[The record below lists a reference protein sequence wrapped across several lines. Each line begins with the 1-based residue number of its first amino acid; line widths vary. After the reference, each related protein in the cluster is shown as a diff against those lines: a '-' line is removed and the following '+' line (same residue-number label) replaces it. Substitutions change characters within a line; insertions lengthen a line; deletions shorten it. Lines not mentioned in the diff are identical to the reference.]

1 MDFGPRS
8 AVCGLWSLN
17 HPQPFYTSWR
27 LARSSG
33 QRLCYNSILMLNSV
47 ETTPP
52 TTFSVRAIKNIAISP
67 RLVIAAGLV
76 ALFVAI
82 PLVYIFVRAFS
93 AEPDA
98 WSRLFQTRIWKL
110 LGNTLL
116 LVLAVTGGAVV
127 TGVSMAWLTERTDLP
142 GRKVFR
148 WMLAMPLAIP
158 AYIGGIVHL
167 ALLRPRGGII
177 PQVLER
183 VFGQPIPT
191 PSPIGF
197 WGATFILTLFMFPYV
212 YLLSGAAF
220 RSLHASL
227 EEASRVFGRTPL
239 QTFFH
244 VTLPALRPGLMAGAL
259 LVALDILAEYG
270 TVALLRYETFSSA
283 IFVQLSGRYDRSS
296 ASVLSGILVALAILI
311 LWGELRLQG
320 RARFTQMESA
330 WRPAPVIALGKWR
343 VPALLLAMGIVF
355 ASLIVPVAV
364 LLVWSVQALLDPQ
377 TLAVIVRTGSQG
389 FGSYVWNSLWSSGL
403 AALIAVIFSL
413 PVALLAVRYPNRF
426 SRFVSRLC
434 QVGYAIPGV
443 VIALSLVLLV
453 NRALPILYATPLVVV
468 IAYVLRHMPQAV
480 RASESALN
488 QLSPSLEEAS
498 RTLGRT
504 SLQTLVQVT
513 LPLILPGLLA
523 GGSLVFLTSL
533 KELPATLLLRPPGFD
548 TLAVRVWVWAGE
560 GFYVPAAPAALLLVI
575 ASALPLSF
583 LLRREQI
590 FK

>member
-1 MDFGPRS
+1 
-8 AVCGLWSLN
+8 
-17 HPQPFYTSWR
+17 
-27 LARSSG
+27 
-33 QRLCYNSILMLNSV
+33 V
-47 ETTPP
+47 ETTQATP
-52 TTFSVRAIKNIAISP
+52 FSLRKLRNMSISP
-67 RLVIAAGLV
+67 RLAIAAGLV

-82 PLVYIFVRAFS
+82 PLVYIFIRALG

-98 WSRLFQTRIWKL
+98 WERLLQTRIWKL

-116 LVLAVTGGAVV
+116 LLVAVTGGALI

-142 GRKVFR
+142 GKKIFR
-148 WMLAMPLAIP
+148 WMLAMPLAVP

-167 ALLRPRGGII
+167 ALLRPRGGVI
-177 PQVLER
+177 PKFLEDI
-183 VFGQPIPT
+183 FGQPVPT
-191 PSPIGF
+191 PSPLGF
-197 WGATFILTLFMFPYV
+197 WGAAFVLTLFMYPYV

-220 RSLHASL
+220 RTLHASL
-227 EEASRVFGRTPL
+227 EEASRVFGRTPM
-239 QTFFH
+239 QTLFH
-244 VTLPALRPGLMAGAL
+244 VTLPALRPGLTAGAL

-270 TVALLRYETFSSA
+270 TVALLRYETFSST
-283 IFVQLSGRYDRSS
+283 IFVQLSGRYDRSA
-296 ASVLSGILVALAILI
+296 ASVLSGILVALAIAI

-320 RARFTQMESA
+320 KARFTQMESN
-330 WRPAPVIALGKWR
+330 WRPAPLMALGKWR
-343 VPALLLAMGIVF
+343 VPAFLLVMGVVS
-355 ASLIVPVAV
+355 ASLLVPFTV
-364 LLVWSVQALLDPQ
+364 LLIWSIQAFLDPQ
-377 TLAVIVRTGSQG
+377 TMTTLFHTGSQG
-389 FGSYVWNSLWSSGL
+389 FGSYVWNSLWSSSA
-403 AALIAVIFSL
+403 AALIAVTLSL
-413 PVALLAVRYPNRF
+413 PVALLSVRYPNRF
-426 SRFVSRLC
+426 SRFISRLC

-453 NRALPILYATPLVVV
+453 NRSLPFLYATPFVVV

-533 KELPATLLLRPPGFD
+533 KELPATLLLRPAGFD

-560 GFYVPAAPAALLLVI
+560 GFYYQAAPAALLLVL

>member
-1 MDFGPRS
+1 
-8 AVCGLWSLN
+8 L
-17 HPQPFYTSWR
+17 
-27 LARSSG
+27 
-33 QRLCYNSILMLNSV
+33 
-47 ETTPP
+47 ETTHAQRFHLLRHRSNP
-52 TTFSVRAIKNIAISP
+52 ISP
-67 RLVIAAGLV
+67 RLLLAAGLV

-82 PLVYIFVRAFS
+82 PLVYVFLRALS

-98 WSRLFQTRIWKL
+98 WLRLLQSRLWRL
-110 LGNTLL
+110 LTNTLL
-116 LVLAVTGGAVV
+116 LVVAVTAGALL

-142 GRKVFR
+142 GRKILR
-148 WMLAMPLAIP
+148 WMLALPLAVP

-167 ALLRPRGGII
+167 ALMRPRGGYI
-177 PQVLER
+177 PQALEAL
-183 VFGQPIPT
+183 FGQPVAT

-197 WGATFILTLFMFPYV
+197 GGAAFILTLFTFPYV
-212 YLLSGAAF
+212 YLLSAAAF

-227 EEASRVFGRTPL
+227 EEAARTFGRTPL
-239 QTFFH
+239 QTLFE
-244 VTLPALRPGLMAGAL
+244 VTLPALRPGLAAGAL

-283 IFVQLSGRYDRSS
+283 IFIQLSGRYDRAA
-296 ASVLSGILVALAILI
+296 ASVLSGVLVVLAMVI

-320 RARFTQMESA
+320 QARFTQLESS
-330 WRPAPVIALGKWR
+330 WRPAPPTSLGKWR
-343 VPALLLAMGIVF
+343 VPAFFLVLGVVA
-355 ASLIVPVAV
+355 ASLFVPVGV
-364 LLVWSVQALLDPQ
+364 LVAWSVQALLDPE
-377 TLAVIVRTGSQG
+377 TLAAVFRTGSQS
-389 FGSYVWNSLWSSGL
+389 FGSYIWNSLWSSAL
-403 AALIAVIFSL
+403 AALIAVGLSL
-413 PVALLAVRYPNRF
+413 PVALHSVRYPSRL
-426 SRFVSRLC
+426 SRFISRFC

-453 NRALPILYATPLVVV
+453 NRLLPFLYATPFVVV

-488 QLSPSLEEAS
+488 QLSPSLEEAA

-504 SLQTLVQVT
+504 SLQTFVQVT

-533 KELPATLLLRPPGFD
+533 KELPATLLLRPAGFD
-548 TLAVRVWVWAGE
+548 TLAVRVWMWANE
-560 GFYVPAAPAALLLVI
+560 GFYVQSAPAALLLVL
-575 ASALPLSF
+575 ASALPLYF

>member
-1 MDFGPRS
+1 M
-8 AVCGLWSLN
+8 
-17 HPQPFYTSWR
+17 
-27 LARSSG
+27 
-33 QRLCYNSILMLNSV
+33 
-47 ETTPP
+47 ETTREPA
-52 TTFSVRAIKNIAISP
+52 FSFRNIRTMSISP
-67 RLVIAAGLV
+67 RLAVAAGLV

-82 PLVYIFVRAFS
+82 PLVYIFIRAMG
-93 AEPDA
+93 AEPEA
-98 WSRLFQTRIWKL
+98 WQRLLQTRLWKL
-110 LGNTLL
+110 LSNTLL
-116 LVLAVTGGAVV
+116 LVIAVTGGALL

-142 GRKVFR
+142 GKKIFR
-148 WMLAMPLAIP
+148 WMLALPLAVP

-177 PQVLER
+177 PQFLES
-183 VFGQPIPT
+183 VFGQPVPT
-191 PSPIGF
+191 PSPLGF
-197 WGATFILTLFMFPYV
+197 WGAAFILTLFMYPYV

-220 RSLHASL
+220 RTLHASL
-227 EEASRVFGRTPL
+227 EEAARVFGRTPT
-239 QTFFH
+239 QTLFH
-244 VTLPALRPGLMAGAL
+244 VTLPALRPALTAGAL

-283 IFVQLSGRYDRSS
+283 IFVQLSGRYDRSA

-311 LWGELRLQG
+311 LWGELRMQG
-320 RARFTQMESA
+320 QARFIQMESA
-330 WRPAPVIALGKWR
+330 WRPAPLVNLGRWR
-343 VPALLLAMGIVF
+343 IPALILVLGVVS
-355 ASLIVPVAV
+355 ASLLVPFTV
-364 LLVWSVQALLDPQ
+364 LLIWSIRAFLDPQ
-377 TLAVIVRTGSQG
+377 IMTTLFRTGSQG
-389 FGSYVWNSLWSSGL
+389 FGSYVWNSLWSSS
-403 AALIAVIFSL
+403 AAAVIAVALSL
-413 PVALLAVRYPNRF
+413 PVALLAVRYPSRF
-426 SRFVSRLC
+426 SRFISRLC

-453 NRALPILYATPLVVV
+453 NRFLPFLYATPFVVV

-504 SLQTLVQVT
+504 SLQTLIQVT

-533 KELPATLLLRPPGFD
+533 KELPATLLLRPAGFD

-560 GFYVPAAPAALLLVI
+560 GFYFQAAPAALLLVLV
-575 ASALPLSF
+575 SAFPLSF
-583 LLRREQI
+583 LLRREQM

>member
-1 MDFGPRS
+1 MS
-8 AVCGLWSLN
+8 IS
-17 HPQPFYTSWR
+17 HR
-27 LARSSG
+27 L
-33 QRLCYNSILMLNSV
+33 L
-47 ETTPP
+47 
-52 TTFSVRAIKNIAISP
+52 
-67 RLVIAAGLV
+67 IAAGLV

-82 PLVYIFVRAFS
+82 PLVYIFIRAIG
-93 AEPDA
+93 AEPEA
-98 WSRLFQTRIWKL
+98 WQRLSQTRIWKL

-116 LVLAVTGGAVV
+116 LVVAVTSGALF

-142 GRKVFR
+142 GRKILR
-148 WMLAMPLAIP
+148 WMLAMPLAVP

-167 ALLRPRGGII
+167 ALLRPRGGIV
-177 PQVLER
+177 PQFLENL
-183 VFGQPIPT
+183 FGQPVPT

-197 WGATFILTLFMFPYV
+197 WGAAFILTLFTFPYV

-227 EEASRVFGRTPL
+227 EESSRILGRTPI
-239 QTFFH
+239 QTLFQ
-244 VTLPALRPGLMAGAL
+244 VTLPALRPGLLAGAL

-283 IFVQLSGRYDRSS
+283 IFVQLSGRYDRSA
-296 ASVLSGILVALAILI
+296 ASILSGILVALAIAF

-320 RARFTQMESA
+320 RARFTQMESN
-330 WRPAPVIALGKWR
+330 WRPAPPMLLGKWR
-343 VPALLLAMGIVF
+343 IPAFLIVLGVVS
-355 ASLIVPVAV
+355 ASLLVPLTV
-364 LLVWSVQALLDPQ
+364 LSAWSIQAFLDPE
-377 TLAVIVRTGSQG
+377 TLSTLFRTGSQG
-389 FGSYVWNSLWSSGL
+389 FGSYVWNSLWSSS
-403 AALIAVIFSL
+403 AAAVIAVALSL
-413 PVALLAVRYPNRF
+413 PVALLSVRYPNRF
-426 SRFVSRLC
+426 SKFISRFC

-453 NRALPILYATPLVVV
+453 NRALPFLYATPFVVV

-504 SLQTLVQVT
+504 SLQTLIQVT

-523 GGSLVFLTSL
+523 GGALVFLTSL
-533 KELPATLLLRPPGFD
+533 KELPATLLLRPAGFE
-548 TLAVRVWVWAGE
+548 TLAVRVWMWAGE
-560 GFYVPAAPAALLLVI
+560 GFYYQTAPAALLLVLV
-575 ASALPLSF
+575 STLPLSF